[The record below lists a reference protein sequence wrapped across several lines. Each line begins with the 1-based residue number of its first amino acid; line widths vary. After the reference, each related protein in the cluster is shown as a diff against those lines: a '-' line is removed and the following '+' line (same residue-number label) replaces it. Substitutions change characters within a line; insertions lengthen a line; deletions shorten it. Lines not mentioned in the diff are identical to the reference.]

1 MEVIALP
8 LAGLRLIKPKVFTD
22 DRGFFFESYRKDV
35 LLRAGIDVEFVQ
47 DNHSRSSE
55 GTVRGLH
62 FQRPSAKGPGQAK
75 LVRCARGKIFDVAVD
90 IRPDS
95 PTFGQWHAEVLD
107 GHTHT
112 QLFIPVG
119 FAHGFAVLSEEG
131 ADVIYKVSSPYDAET
146 ETGFAWNDPD
156 VGVAWP
162 VKSPVLSKRDTTAPS
177 FAELRASL
185 LKEQGR

>member
-1 MEVIALP
+1 MEIVSLP
-8 LAGLRLIKPKVFTD
+8 LAGLKLIKPRVFTD
-22 DRGFFFESYRKDV
+22 DRGFFFEAYRKDV
-35 LLRAGIDVEFVQ
+35 LAKAGVDVEFVQ

-62 FQRPSAKGPGQAK
+62 FQKASPNGPGQAK

-107 GHTHT
+107 AHTHT
-112 QLFIPVG
+112 MLFIPVG

-131 ADVIYKVSSPYDAET
+131 ADVIYKCSSVYDGAT
-146 ETGFAWNDPD
+146 EAGFAWNDPD

-162 VKSPVLSKRDTTAPS
+162 VKSPVLSKRDMTAPS
-177 FAELRASL
+177 FAQLKKEL
-185 LKEQGR
+185 GR